1 MRLTCARSMSQMGHE
16 HGIEGTG
23 GVSGPPPIA
32 AKSARFGYG
41 PVPGRCRRG
50 RFPCNPDRDSLCG
63 AAARG
68 RDRCRLVSTDGAR
81 TVRDSPNTTSAI
93 R

>member
-16 HGIEGTG
+16 RRIEGTG

-41 PVPGRCRRG
+41 PVPGRCPTGAGSHATPTAIVCAERR
-50 RFPCNPDRDSLCG
+50 PED
-63 AAARG
+63 A
-68 RDRCRLVSTDGAR
+68 
-81 TVRDSPNTTSAI
+81 TVAGW
-93 R
+93 